1 MHVSATVRVE
11 RPLPGAG
18 MEGDAGADEASGAGL
33 SFWDALSKGTGV
45 TSEEDLGVA
54 TVRKEAL
61 KLATEAR
68 QPSKGQGLQQQGKA

>member
-18 MEGDAGADEASGAGL
+18 MEGGAGADEASGAGL

-45 TSEEDLGVA
+45 TLEEDLGVA
-54 TVRKEAL
+54 AVRKEAL

-68 QPSKGQGLQQQGKA
+68 QPSKGQGLQ